1 MPLPIKVNG
10 TGGQVAYLVLNHTTK
25 NQNFAE
31 QIDFPVSSVQFN
43 YENQILQRNSTVAKD
58 TTILA
63 VNDSGKDPVK
73 VYPNPVKNYISVS
86 GITKDQQYE
95 IYSMD
100 GKLIKTGT
108 YSSGK
113 TIDVNIL
120 TKGVYLLK
128 IENQNL
134 KFIKE

>member
-10 TGGQVAYLVLNHTTK
+10 TGGQVAYIVLNHTTK

-43 YENQILQRNSTVAKD
+43 YENQILQRNSTVIKD

-73 VYPNPVKNYISVS
+73 VYPNPVKNSLSVS
-86 GITKDQQYE
+86 GITKEQQYE

-100 GKLIKTGT
+100 GKMIKTGT

-113 TIDVNIL
+113 TIDVNSL

-128 IENQNL
+128 IDNQNL

>member
-10 TGGQVAYLVLNHTTK
+10 TGGQVAYFVLNHTTK

>member
-1 MPLPIKVNG
+1 L
-10 TGGQVAYLVLNHTTK
+10 
-25 NQNFAE
+25 
-31 QIDFPVSSVQFN
+31 
-43 YENQILQRNSTVAKD
+43 
-58 TTILA
+58 
-63 VNDSGKDPVK
+63 
-73 VYPNPVKNYISVS
+73 SVS

-100 GKLIKTGT
+100 GKMIKTGT

-134 KFIKE
+134 KFIKD